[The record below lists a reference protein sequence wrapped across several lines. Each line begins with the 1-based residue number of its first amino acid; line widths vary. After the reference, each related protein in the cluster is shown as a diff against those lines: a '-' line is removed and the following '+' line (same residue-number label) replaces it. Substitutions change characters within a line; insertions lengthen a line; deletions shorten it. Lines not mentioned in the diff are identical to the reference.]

1 MDMNALNNAS
11 ILTYSTWG
19 VSVAMLL
26 GVYSFVEHE
35 LSVNSKGMYIVTTI
49 GWEDGIPYPYIEQLK
64 KLLLK

>member
-26 GVYSFVEHE
+26 G
-35 LSVNSKGMYIVTTI
+35 
-49 GWEDGIPYPYIEQLK
+49 GIFLC
-64 KLLLK
+64 